1 MLQWTL
7 TWKYEGMF
15 PMVNKQANTTH
26 NPHCASCCIS
36 QSEIF
41 LISAQLPIVASL
53 SRPLPCGIQ
62 IQPKQCIT
70 NLEANHAKNIFLDV
84 LPKSCKKSATPTG
97 LCETLGDLT
106 QLTLLTAVCNYPL
119 LAPNTSELKHKENSW
134 FRHGVSPGNYLST
147 WD

>member
-1 MLQWTL
+1 
-7 TWKYEGMF
+7 
-15 PMVNKQANTTH
+15 MVNKQANTTH
-26 NPHCASCCIS
+26 SLLLYFSIRN
-36 QSEIF
+36 
-41 LISAQLPIVASL
+41 ISAQLPIVASL

-119 LAPNTSELKHKENSW
+119 LAPNTSELKHKENS
-134 FRHGVSPGNYLST
+134 
-147 WD
+147 